1 LSPEALAF
9 FFIVGGL
16 AAKNKRSLLFI
27 FVFIVGFVLFLSPEA
42 LFYFCFWAFFVLSM
56 SAEPSCGLWPH
67 HIDKTSP

>member
-27 FVFIVGFVLFLSPEA
+27 FVFIVGFVLFLSI
-42 LFYFCFWAFFVLSM
+42 LG
-56 SAEPSCGLWPH
+56 SAHNRRLWHRRCHKQKPTV
-67 HIDKTSP
+67 IVVGAAD

>member
-1 LSPEALAF
+1 LAF

-42 LFYFCFWAFFVLSM
+42 FVLV
-56 SAEPSCGLWPH
+56 
-67 HIDKTSP
+67 